1 MVNEYEPCNLT
12 FNFLHRM
19 LGQAQKGACEL
30 KNEAVQLHSA
40 AFKLQNE
47 VAALRA
53 DNAELKETSLKQEFE
68 IQLSKAIIRKVSE
81 SSSKTKKIRLLRQ
94 LRMFL

>member
-1 MVNEYEPCNLT
+1 
-12 FNFLHRM
+12 M

>member
-1 MVNEYEPCNLT
+1 
-12 FNFLHRM
+12 M
-19 LGQAQKGACEL
+19 LGQAQKGAREL
-30 KNEAVQLHSA
+30 QNEAVQLHSA

-53 DNAELKETSLKQEFE
+53 DNAELRETSLKQEFE
-68 IQLSKAIIRKVSE
+68 LQLSKAIIRKVSE

-94 LRMFL
+94 LRKFL